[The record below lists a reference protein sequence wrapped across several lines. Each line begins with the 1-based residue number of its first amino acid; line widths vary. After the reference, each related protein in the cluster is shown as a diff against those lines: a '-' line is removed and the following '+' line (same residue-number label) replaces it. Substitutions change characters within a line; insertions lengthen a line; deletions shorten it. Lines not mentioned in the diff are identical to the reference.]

1 MIHVLS
7 FHLTTPTNMAAAEM
21 KLNEDKKKEDE
32 KDKEKNKGVEKPEEE
47 KTDEAK
53 KPDEDE
59 DIFDSLFHLEDS
71 YYNEGYRLGVEDGS
85 RSSRIEGRLF
95 GLEKGFEKFFEMG
108 RLNGRACVWAARM
121 PQKATIEERSLD
133 QDSLPKNASKS
144 ITAGTDSSNPTS
156 EESLR
161 VLSFPHNS
169 RLEKHISTLYA
180 LSEPESLSTENT
192 EEAISDFED
201 RFKRAQSKA
210 KIIENIIKE
219 REVVLNDEETDI
231 NKQNG
236 GKREG
241 VQITKAAAAEKNMED
256 FGLKGA
262 P

>member
-1 MIHVLS
+1 
-7 FHLTTPTNMAAAEM
+7 M

-32 KDKEKNKGVEKPEEE
+32 KYKEKNKGVEKPEEE
-47 KTDEAK
+47 KKDIEKKDEAK

-85 RSSRIEGRLF
+85 RTSRIEGRLF

-133 QDSLPKNASKS
+133 QDSLPKNASQS
-144 ITAGTDSSNPTS
+144 ITAGTVSSNPIS

-161 VLSFPHNS
+161 VPSFPPNS

-192 EEAISDFED
+192 EEAVSDFED
-201 RFKRAQSKA
+201 RFKRAHSKA
-210 KIIENIIKE
+210 KVIENIVKE
-219 REVVLNDEETDI
+219 KEVDLDDGETDI
-231 NKQNG
+231 NKQNS

-256 FGLKGA
+256 FGLKRA